1 MNNKSNSLNRSSVKE
16 PARKRDSIDTELGV
30 YFRLRSEYR
39 RAIAILS
46 VTGPSDGGAIVITAL
61 TVIWHN
67 SAVFQTITV
76 SKMTNLLISDAWA
89 QAGGGGG
96 SSMFSLLP
104 LALIFVLFYFL
115 LIRPQQKKK
124 KEHKDMVAAMKVGD
138 EVATNGGLL
147 GKVTDLDDNLV
158 TLDVAMGVNFQV
170 QRHAI
175 AQMVPKGTFKELT
188 GGGGKKSKG
197 SGKKSKTSAND
208 LSGQIVDTQF
218 DNATEDATFEHPYT
232 EDATLELKE
241 LEATKKEIE
250 EKIKKV
256 SVSEDEP
263 SGQIAEP
270 QSDNAT
276 DGDQSKKLTINGV
289 EWKQWIRNLLFPF
302 K

>member
-1 MNNKSNSLNRSSVKE
+1 MK
-16 PARKRDSIDTELGV
+16 
-30 YFRLRSEYR
+30 F
-39 RAIAILS
+39 
-46 VTGPSDGGAIVITAL
+46 
-61 TVIWHN
+61 
-67 SAVFQTITV
+67 
-76 SKMTNLLISDAWA
+76 LISDAWA

-175 AQMVPKGTFKELT
+175 AQMVPKGTFKELD
-188 GGGGKKSKG
+188 GGGEKKSKGSSKRSKG
-197 SGKKSKTSAND
+197 SGKKFKPSAND
-208 LSGQIVDTQF
+208 LSGQTIDTQS
-218 DNATEDATFEHPYT
+218 DNAT

-241 LEATKKEIE
+241 LGATKKEIE

-256 SVSEDEP
+256 SVSKDADVIVQGEDEP

-289 EWKQWIRNLLFPF
+289 EWKQWIRNLLLPF

>member
-1 MNNKSNSLNRSSVKE
+1 MK
-16 PARKRDSIDTELGV
+16 
-30 YFRLRSEYR
+30 F
-39 RAIAILS
+39 
-46 VTGPSDGGAIVITAL
+46 
-61 TVIWHN
+61 
-67 SAVFQTITV
+67 
-76 SKMTNLLISDAWA
+76 LISDAWA

-175 AQMVPKGTFKELT
+175 AQMVPKGTFKELD
-188 GGGGKKSKG
+188 GGGERNSKGAGKRSKG
-197 SGKKSKTSAND
+197 SGKKSKASAND
-208 LSGQIVDTQF
+208 LSGQIVDKQS
-218 DNATEDATFEHPYT
+218 DNAT

-250 EKIKKV
+250 EKIRKV

-276 DGDQSKKLTINGV
+276 DGDQSKKFTINGV
-289 EWKQWIRNLLFPF
+289 EWKQWIRNLLLPF

>member
-1 MNNKSNSLNRSSVKE
+1 
-16 PARKRDSIDTELGV
+16 
-30 YFRLRSEYR
+30 
-39 RAIAILS
+39 
-46 VTGPSDGGAIVITAL
+46 
-61 TVIWHN
+61 
-67 SAVFQTITV
+67 
-76 SKMTNLLISDAWA
+76 MTNLLISDAWA

-175 AQMVPKGTFKELT
+175 AQMVPKGTFKELD
-188 GGGGKKSKG
+188 GGGERKSKGSSKRSKG
-197 SGKKSKTSAND
+197 SGKKSKASAND
-208 LSGQIVDTQF
+208 LSGQIVDTQS
-218 DNATEDATFEHPYT
+218 DNAT

-241 LEATKKEIE
+241 LEAAKKEIE

-256 SVSEDEP
+256 SVSEDADVIVQGEDEP

-289 EWKQWIRNLLFPF
+289 EWKQWIRNLLLPF

>member
-1 MNNKSNSLNRSSVKE
+1 MK
-16 PARKRDSIDTELGV
+16 
-30 YFRLRSEYR
+30 F
-39 RAIAILS
+39 
-46 VTGPSDGGAIVITAL
+46 
-61 TVIWHN
+61 
-67 SAVFQTITV
+67 
-76 SKMTNLLISDAWA
+76 LISDAWA

-175 AQMVPKGTFKELT
+175 AQMVPKGTFKELD

-197 SGKKSKTSAND
+197 SSKRSKGSGKKSKASAND
-208 LSGQIVDTQF
+208 LSGQIVDTQS
-218 DNATEDATFEHPYT
+218 DNAT

-241 LEATKKEIE
+241 LEAAKKEIE

-256 SVSEDEP
+256 SVSEDADVIVQGEDEP

>member
-1 MNNKSNSLNRSSVKE
+1 MK
-16 PARKRDSIDTELGV
+16 
-30 YFRLRSEYR
+30 F
-39 RAIAILS
+39 
-46 VTGPSDGGAIVITAL
+46 
-61 TVIWHN
+61 
-67 SAVFQTITV
+67 
-76 SKMTNLLISDAWA
+76 LISDAWA

-175 AQMVPKGTFKELT
+175 AQMVPKGTFKELD
-188 GGGGKKSKG
+188 GGGERKSKGSSKRSKG
-197 SGKKSKTSAND
+197 SGKKSKASAND
-208 LSGQIVDTQF
+208 LSGQIVDTQS
-218 DNATEDATFEHPYT
+218 DNAT

-241 LEATKKEIE
+241 LEATKKDIE

-256 SVSEDEP
+256 SVSEDADVIVQGEDEP

-289 EWKQWIRNLLFPF
+289 EWKQWIRNLLLPF

>member
-1 MNNKSNSLNRSSVKE
+1 MN
-16 PARKRDSIDTELGV
+16 
-30 YFRLRSEYR
+30 F
-39 RAIAILS
+39 
-46 VTGPSDGGAIVITAL
+46 
-61 TVIWHN
+61 
-67 SAVFQTITV
+67 
-76 SKMTNLLISDAWA
+76 LISDAWA
-89 QAGGGGG
+89 QADGGGG

-147 GKVTDLDDNLV
+147 GKVTDLNDNLV
-158 TLDVAMGVNFQV
+158 TLDVAMGVNFQI

-175 AQMVPKGTFKELT
+175 AQMVPRGTFKELD
-188 GGGGKKSKG
+188 GSAGKISKGSGKRSKG
-197 SGKKSKTSAND
+197 SGKKSKAPAND
-208 LSGQIVDTQF
+208 LSGQIVDAQSG
-218 DNATEDATFEHPYT
+218 NATEDATS
-232 EDATLELKE
+232 ELKE

-256 SVSEDEP
+256 SASEDVDAIVQGEDES
-263 SGQIAEP
+263 SGQIVEP
-270 QSDNAT
+270 QYDNST

-289 EWKQWIRNLLFPF
+289 EWKQWIRNLLLPF

>member
-1 MNNKSNSLNRSSVKE
+1 MMN
-16 PARKRDSIDTELGV
+16 
-30 YFRLRSEYR
+30 F
-39 RAIAILS
+39 
-46 VTGPSDGGAIVITAL
+46 
-61 TVIWHN
+61 
-67 SAVFQTITV
+67 
-76 SKMTNLLISDAWA
+76 LISDAWA

-96 SSMFSLLP
+96 SSMLSLLP

-175 AQMVPKGTFKELT
+175 AQMVPKGTFKELD
-188 GGGGKKSKG
+188 GGGERKSKDSSKRSKG
-197 SGKKSKTSAND
+197 SGKKSKASAND

-218 DNATEDATFEHPYT
+218 DNAT

-256 SVSEDEP
+256 SVSEDADVIVQGEDEP
-263 SGQIAEP
+263 SSQIAEP

-289 EWKQWIRNLLFPF
+289 EWKQWIRNLLLPF

>member
-1 MNNKSNSLNRSSVKE
+1 MK
-16 PARKRDSIDTELGV
+16 
-30 YFRLRSEYR
+30 F
-39 RAIAILS
+39 
-46 VTGPSDGGAIVITAL
+46 
-61 TVIWHN
+61 
-67 SAVFQTITV
+67 
-76 SKMTNLLISDAWA
+76 LISDAWA

-96 SSMFSLLP
+96 SSLFSMLP

-124 KEHKDMVAAMKVGD
+124 KEHKGMVAAMKVGD

-158 TLDVAMGVNFQV
+158 TLDVAMGVNFQI

-175 AQMVPKGTFKELT
+175 AQMVPKGTFKELD
-188 GGGGKKSKG
+188 GSGGKKSKGSSKRSKG
-197 SGKKSKTSAND
+197 SGKKSKASAND
-208 LSGQIVDTQF
+208 LSGQIVDTQS
-218 DNATEDATFEHPYT
+218 DNAT

-250 EKIKKV
+250 EKIRKV
-256 SVSEDEP
+256 SVSEDADVIVQGEDEP

-270 QSDNAT
+270 QFDNAT

-289 EWKQWIRNLLFPF
+289 EWKQWIRNLLLPF

>member
-1 MNNKSNSLNRSSVKE
+1 MK
-16 PARKRDSIDTELGV
+16 
-30 YFRLRSEYR
+30 F
-39 RAIAILS
+39 
-46 VTGPSDGGAIVITAL
+46 
-61 TVIWHN
+61 
-67 SAVFQTITV
+67 
-76 SKMTNLLISDAWA
+76 LISDAWA

-175 AQMVPKGTFKELT
+175 AQMVPKGTFKELD
-188 GGGGKKSKG
+188 GSGGKKSKGSSKRSKG
-197 SGKKSKTSAND
+197 SGKKSKASAND
-208 LSGQIVDTQF
+208 LSGQIVDTQS
-218 DNATEDATFEHPYT
+218 DNVT
-232 EDATLELKE
+232 EDATLDLKE

-256 SVSEDEP
+256 SVSEDADVIVQGEDEP

-289 EWKQWIRNLLFPF
+289 EWKQWIRNLLLPF

>member
-1 MNNKSNSLNRSSVKE
+1 MMRFL
-16 PARKRDSIDTELGV
+16 
-30 YFRLRSEYR
+30 
-39 RAIAILS
+39 IA
-46 VTGPSDGGAIVITAL
+46 
-61 TVIWHN
+61 
-67 SAVFQTITV
+67 
-76 SKMTNLLISDAWA
+76 DAWA
-89 QAGGGGG
+89 QVGEGGG
-96 SSMFSLLP
+96 SSLLSFMP
-104 LALIFVLFYFL
+104 LVLIFGLFYFL

-138 EVATNGGLL
+138 EVATSDGLL
-147 GKVTDLDDNLV
+147 GKLTALDDNFV
-158 TLDVAMGVNFQV
+158 TIDVAQGVSIKSVNVQV

-208 LSGQIVDTQF
+208 LSDQIVDTQSG
-218 DNATEDATFEHPYT
+218 NAT

-241 LEATKKEIE
+241 LEVAKKEIE

-256 SVSEDEP
+256 SVREDVDARVQTEDEP
-263 SGQIAEP
+263 SGQSAEP
-270 QSDNAT
+270 QSDKST
-276 DGDQSKKLTINGV
+276 DGDQSKILKINGV

>member
-1 MNNKSNSLNRSSVKE
+1 MR
-16 PARKRDSIDTELGV
+16 
-30 YFRLRSEYR
+30 F
-39 RAIAILS
+39 
-46 VTGPSDGGAIVITAL
+46 
-61 TVIWHN
+61 
-67 SAVFQTITV
+67 
-76 SKMTNLLISDAWA
+76 LISDAWA

-175 AQMVPKGTFKELT
+175 AQMVPRGTFKELD
-188 GGGGKKSKG
+188 GSGERKSKGSGKRSKG
-197 SGKKSKTSAND
+197 SGKKSKASAND
-208 LSGQIVDTQF
+208 LSGQIVDTQS
-218 DNATEDATFEHPYT
+218 DNAT

-256 SVSEDEP
+256 SVSEDADVIVQGEDEP

-289 EWKQWIRNLLFPF
+289 EWKQWIRNLLLPF

>member
-1 MNNKSNSLNRSSVKE
+1 MK
-16 PARKRDSIDTELGV
+16 
-30 YFRLRSEYR
+30 F
-39 RAIAILS
+39 
-46 VTGPSDGGAIVITAL
+46 
-61 TVIWHN
+61 
-67 SAVFQTITV
+67 
-76 SKMTNLLISDAWA
+76 LISDAWA

-138 EVATNGGLL
+138 EVATSDGLL
-147 GKVTDLDDNLV
+147 GKVIALDDNFV
-158 TLDVAMGVNFQV
+158 TIDVAQGVSIKSVNVQV

-175 AQMVPKGTFKELT
+175 ALMVPKGTFKELT

-208 LSGQIVDTQF
+208 LSDQIVDTQS
-218 DNATEDATFEHPYT
+218 DNATEDATFENPYP

-241 LEATKKEIE
+241 LEVAKKEIE

-256 SVSEDEP
+256 SVREDVDAIVQGEDEP
-263 SGQIAEP
+263 SGQSAEP
-270 QSDNAT
+270 QSDKST

-289 EWKQWIRNLLFPF
+289 EWKQWIRNILFPF